1 MAETSDSATDPATD
15 GSEPVSEPPA
25 SMDPVRRWTLI
36 VASLCAA
43 LLVWY
48 LVANRHTPFTSQ
60 ARVNAYVV
68 PVAPDVGGRVIS
80 VEVSNNVLVQKGE
93 RLLKIDPE
101 LYELAVIRAQADARA
116 ARRDLGA
123 AAAAVDS
130 ADAALVS
137 ARANLMRN
145 EQDAARMERIFAE
158 DPGAISERRLESA
171 RASLAEARGQVAGAR
186 ANLEKAI
193 QQRGER
199 GEDNSRL
206 LAARAALAEARLNLE
221 RTEVVAPARGL
232 VTNLAVD
239 AGNFAAAGQPLMTFI
254 AIQDVW
260 IQADLTENNLGY
272 VKAGDRV
279 EIALDVQPGRVFP
292 GRVRSVGYGV
302 SSSGSTLGALPTVEN
317 DRNWLRDAQRFPVI
331 IDFDTSATDAP
342 KGRRVGSQADIIVY
356 TGDGFLINSLG
367 WIYIRL
373 VSLFSYVY

>member
-1 MAETSDSATDPATD
+1 MAETTDT
-15 GSEPVSEPPA
+15 GTEPSNEPPVR
-25 SMDPVRRWTLI
+25 MDPVRRWTLI
-36 VASLCAA
+36 VAGLFAA
-43 LLVWY
+43 LLIWY
-48 LVANRHTPFTSQ
+48 LVANRLTPFTSQ

-80 VEVSNNVLVQKGE
+80 VEVANNALVEKGE

-101 LYELAVIRAQADARA
+101 LYELAVIRARADERA
-116 ARRDLGA
+116 AQQDLGA

-137 ARANLMRN
+137 ARANLVRN

-158 DPGAISERRLESA
+158 DPGAISERRIESA
-171 RASLAEARGQVAGAR
+171 RASLAEAGGQVAGAI
-186 ANLEKAI
+186 ANLEQAV
-193 QQRGER
+193 QQRGET

-206 LAARAALAEARLNLE
+206 LAARAALAGALLNLE
-221 RTEVVAPARGL
+221 RTEVVAPERGL
-232 VTNLAVD
+232 VTDLTVD

-260 IQADLTENNLGY
+260 IQADLTENNLGH
-272 VKAGDRV
+272 VKPGDPV
-279 EIALDVQPGRVFP
+279 EIVLDVHPGRVFP

-302 SSSGSTLGALPTVEN
+302 SATGSSLGALPTVEN

-331 IDFDTSATDAP
+331 IDFDTSTADAP
-342 KGRRVGSQADIIVY
+342 RGRRVGSQADIIVY

-373 VSLFSYVY
+373 ISLFSYAY